1 MHQISLRWPQEV
13 ARMVLVEL
21 ILLLEGVAV
30 GGFEW
35 QRVGVEYQQVV
46 EWVANDFALYAKPLG

>member
-1 MHQISLRWPQEV
+1 MHQVSLCWPQEV

-21 ILLLEGVAV
+21 VSSLEGVAV

-35 QRVGVEYQQVV
+35 QWIGVEG
-46 EWVANDFALYAKPLG
+46 W